1 MFTTVINEKGEFLFE
16 PIEGKMGYSDLEN
29 MGKYR
34 YSVYRDDESYFMDD
48 LGNLYKEVKT
58 MENDEFCYVNPCVIE
73 NGELK
78 SYLEIENGLIVEK
91 PIERIR

>member
-1 MFTTVINEKGEFLFE
+1 MKKNKV
-16 PIEGKMGYSDLEN
+16 
-29 MGKYR
+29 
-34 YSVYRDDESYFMDD
+34 
-48 LGNLYKEVKT
+48 
-58 MENDEFCYVNPCVIE
+58 CYVNPCVIE